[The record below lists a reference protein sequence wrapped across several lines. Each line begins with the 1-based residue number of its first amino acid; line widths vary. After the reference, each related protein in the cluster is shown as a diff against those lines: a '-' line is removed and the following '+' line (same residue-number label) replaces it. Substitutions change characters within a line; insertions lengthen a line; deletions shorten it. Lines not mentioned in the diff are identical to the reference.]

1 MRNLLGQAFAVNHD
15 WAAALDEFRAAQ
27 AIDPGVP
34 LYAVAVGVSLAE
46 LGRRDEACAALQS
59 AATRHKE
66 RPLPLGAAARAAS
79 LGCPLP
85 VP

>member
-1 MRNLLGQAFAVNHD
+1 MRNLLGQAFAVNRD
-15 WAAALDEFRAAQ
+15 WASALNEFRAAQ
-27 AIDPGVP
+27 AIDPGVQ

-46 LGRRDEACAALQS
+46 LGRREEACAALRN
-59 AATRHKE
+59 AATRYKE
-66 RPLPLGAAARAAS
+66 RPLPLDAAARAAA